1 LFFFIRV
8 RVQVHTLPPA
18 CGHGR
23 DKRLAPFIKRKG
35 PHDHDSPCVPP
46 NLDSTFNLWCRTSA
60 GTMDEVSC
68 EAGLPSEREG
78 HLPSHSHVKEEY
90 FSASS
95 SSENE
100 KTKIGADV
108 EVALVDQA
116 ENDEGLTGG
125 SHTINT
131 DDPFPM
137 DPHLSVEERQ
147 FTLRAVLVGYALG
160 AVIAASNVYLG
171 LKTGFTFGAGLFGS
185 IFGFAILKPFSTS
198 APSYLGGGYLALKK
212 TTWSKPLQA
221 SPGRSG
227 YFSLLAFPR
236 RTNPVFSTPPPR
248 KISANS
254 SRLRSAVPFL
264 DLDFRSR
271 CASFTSSN
279 SS

>member
-1 LFFFIRV
+1 
-8 RVQVHTLPPA
+8 
-18 CGHGR
+18 
-23 DKRLAPFIKRKG
+23 
-35 PHDHDSPCVPP
+35 
-46 NLDSTFNLWCRTSA
+46 
-60 GTMDEVSC
+60 MDEVSC

-137 DPHLSVEERQ
+137 DPRLSMEERQ

-198 APSYLGGGYLALKK
+198 APSYLGGGYVALKK

-221 SPGRSG
+221 SLG
-227 YFSLLAFPR
+227 LL
-236 RTNPVFSTPPPR
+236 
-248 KISANS
+248 
-254 SRLRSAVPFL
+254 
-264 DLDFRSR
+264 
-271 CASFTSSN
+271 FTSGFPAAYQPGLLNATPKEDIGQLFTFTICCAFFGLGFSIPLRKFYILKLKLVFP
-279 SS
+279 SGVASAYMIRSLHVGKSAALDAKRGCGWGKMWVERGMSWGCLLWVDIVRACDVGDMRG